1 METARVPAAS
11 CEEAIGRWEDM
22 CKEVQLLNHKLQ
34 ERVKCAAFGIHG
46 VPVEPKKLELKAQM
60 NVTRLKA
67 ADLFSQIEEQ
77 SEEPKSESNTL
88 ELETLMN
95 VTSQKAA
102 ELLPHVETERVPAVS
117 YEEAIDRWDV
127 MCKEVQLLNHKLE
140 DRVKCTAFGI
150 HGVPVES
157 KTLELK
163 ALMNLT
169 SKKAAVLFSQ
179 IEEQFWEEE
188 PRSE

>member
-1 METARVPAAS
+1 
-11 CEEAIGRWEDM
+11 M

-77 SEEPKSESNTL
+77 SEGPKSECNTL
-88 ELETLMN
+88 ELESPMD
-95 VTSQKAA
+95 VTSQEAA
-102 ELLPHVETERVPAVS
+102 DLLPHVETERVPAVS
-117 YEEAIDRWDV
+117 DEEPFDRWCV
-127 MCKEVQLLNHKLE
+127 MSREVQLLNHKLK
-140 DRVKCTAFGI
+140 DRVTRKAFGI

-157 KTLELK
+157 KTLELM
-163 ALMNLT
+163 AQMNLT
-169 SKKAAVLFSQ
+169 NQKADDLFL
-179 IEEQFWEEE
+179 
-188 PRSE
+188 RSILHRYTD

>member
-1 METARVPAAS
+1 METARVPAVS
-11 CEEAIGRWEDM
+11 CEEAIDRWEVM
-22 CKEVQLLNHKLQ
+22 CKEVQLLNHKL
-34 ERVKCAAFGIHG
+34 EDRVKCTAFGIHG
-46 VPVEPKKLELKAQM
+46 VPVESKTLELKALI
-60 NVTRLKA
+60 NVTSMKA
-67 ADLFSQIEEQ
+67 ADLFSLIEEQ
-77 SEEPKSESNTL
+77 PEEPKSECNTL
-88 ELETLMN
+88 ELESLMN
-95 VTSQKAA
+95 MTSQKAA
-102 ELLPHVETERVPAVS
+102 DLLPHVETERVPAVS

-140 DRVKCTAFGI
+140 DRVTCTALGI

-169 SKKAAVLFSQ
+169 SQKAADLFSQ
-179 IEEQFWEEE
+179 IEEQLEE